1 MAELFSLGAISVSD
15 VLYILEAVGVGI
27 YSAVGIHF
35 YSLLVSR
42 TKNVLLVL
50 LLFLACCGLFFIG
63 GIAGVALIADSVQQ
77 SAPHAHHLRLFCF
90 IAWIGTVWIY
100 LILNRRR
107 LMQRLK
113 VKL

>member
-1 MAELFSLGAISVSD
+1 MND
-15 VLYILEAVGVGI
+15 VLSILEAVGVGI

-35 YSLLVSR
+35 YSLMVSR

-50 LLFLACCGLFFIG
+50 LLFLACCGLFIFG
-63 GIAGVALIADSVQQ
+63 GIVGVSMISDSVQK
-77 SAPHAHHLRLFCF
+77 SAPHAHYMRLFIF